1 MCYAAD
7 LAAGGE
13 RLLNILVSVG
23 ILALCVP
30 WIIIYPIIGGFIFL
44 FISLLYLHI
53 YISIYVFTGNVHID
67 NYPLNTIKG
76 KICSQTF
83 IKEFEDRT
91 NNIDYSVKPKSIL
104 LTFGES
110 SARRKFRTIISN

>member
-30 WIIIYPIIGGFIFL
+30 WIIIYPIIGGFNIR
-44 FISLLYLHI
+44 LLS
-53 YISIYVFTGNVHID
+53 ISIYVFIGNVHID

-104 LTFGES
+104 LTFGEWKKLQS
-110 SARRKFRTIISN
+110 IT

>member
-30 WIIIYPIIGGFIFL
+30 WIIIYPIIGDL
-44 FISLLYLHI
+44 N
-53 YISIYVFTGNVHID
+53 ISIYLWLYLSIYKFKGNVHID

-110 SARRKFRTIISN
+110 RAEKRLQSIT